1 MYLVLETSI
10 YKFFFLFG
18 WWTKSL
24 IYNEKWLFHQ
34 ATILR
39 WMFRGIPVAVTAV
52 FFLVRCGVRCGV
64 TAIISDQGSWQER
77 VLQAP
82 ASSVG
87 HWSWLIL
94 ASGLAT
100 KNDLK
105 QQTPPSFLIVFVSL
119 LQSLLSFW
127 GISKRE
133 GKKLCFNNY
142 VRVHAANFFP
152 ATLSLQSVDFTS
164 KTCQVVGCHRCHLA
178 IQVSSCMLNH
188 FASWIQ
194 RFGTTKQP
202 PELCC
207 VVFLSIFLWRK
218 EIQDKT
224 PSFFFHLLLGQW
236 LVAGAWA
243 LGVVQNAS

>member
-10 YKFFFLFG
+10 YKCFSFPVG

-39 WMFRGIPVAVTAV
+39 WMFRGVPVAVTAV
-52 FFLVRCGVRCGV
+52 FFLFRCGV

-133 GKKLCFNNY
+133 GKNLCSNKC
-142 VRVHAANFFP
+142 VRVHAAKFFP

-207 VVFLSIFLWRK
+207 VVFLSIFCGEKKFKIKL
-218 EIQDKT
+218 
-224 PSFFFHLLLGQW
+224 PVFFSIFFL
-236 LVAGAWA
+236 A
-243 LGVVQNAS
+243 ND

>member
-1 MYLVLETSI
+1 M
-10 YKFFFLFG
+10 FFFPVG

-39 WMFRGIPVAVTAV
+39 WMFRGVPVAVTAV
-52 FFLVRCGVRCGV
+52 FFLVRCGV

-119 LQSLLSFW
+119 LQSLLHFEVSQKGRVKSSASTIVSEFMLRYFSRNAFS
-127 GISKRE
+127 SK
-133 GKKLCFNNY
+133 
-142 VRVHAANFFP
+142 
-152 ATLSLQSVDFTS
+152 
-164 KTCQVVGCHRCHLA
+164 
-178 IQVSSCMLNH
+178 
-188 FASWIQ
+188 SWLYIKNMSG
-194 RFGTTKQP
+194 RGM
-202 PELCC
+202 E
-207 VVFLSIFLWRK
+207 
-218 EIQDKT
+218 
-224 PSFFFHLLLGQW
+224 
-236 LVAGAWA
+236 
-243 LGVVQNAS
+243 